1 MRTENENNL
10 QFLSP
15 KLIWNLAVIASIQT
29 VHDVC
34 EEDYKLTTEDGQRIE
49 NCLRILMFS
58 DDELNGI

>member
-15 KLIWNLAVIASIQT
+15 KLIWNLAVIAAIQT

-34 EEDYKLTTEDGQRIE
+34 EEDYKLMAEDGRLIE
-49 NCLRILMFS
+49 SYLRILMFE
-58 DDELNGI
+58 D